1 MPAVTYLSLLASK
14 RRLPPTILGASLLV
28 FILTLAGLYA
38 DRGMYGLNAVA
49 RRGAT
54 FWVSVAAD
62 DPRLS
67 ASMRLALHQA
77 GSGEAGRFEWQRI
90 DQGFDVGELPVIAA
104 NMEVDRIL
112 LARIDP
118 ARFRF
123 VVRNAPAGDKDLG
136 RWLTDLKALLVI
148 NGSFYAQRG
157 TPETPLVSAGALLGP
172 RNYDAKHG
180 AFVAST
186 AFVGLRDLASA
197 DWRAALQGADDA
209 IVSYPL
215 LLASDGSS
223 RAAGDGR
230 WLANRSFV
238 GQDRAGR
245 IVLGTTTDAF
255 FSLNRLAAFLRTA
268 PLDLTQALNLDG
280 GPLACQGITLNGYRR
295 DFCGQWELAA
305 RDGELKLLRWTF
317 GTRPWALPIVLAVL
331 PKDS

>member
-1 MPAVTYLSLLASK
+1 MIHLSLLASK
-14 RRLPPTILGASLLV
+14 RKFVPTILGATLFV
-28 FILTLAGLYA
+28 FALALAGLYA
-38 DRGMYGLNAVA
+38 DRGMYGLNALA

-54 FWVSVAAD
+54 FWMSVAAD
-62 DPRLS
+62 DSRLS
-67 ASMRLALHQA
+67 ASMRLALRQ
-77 GSGEAGRFEWQRI
+77 GTQGQAGRFEWQRV
-90 DQGFDVGELPVIAA
+90 DQGFHVGELPVIAA

-136 RWLTDLKALLVI
+136 RWLNDLKALLVI
-148 NGSFYAQRG
+148 NGSFYAPRG
-157 TPETPLVSAGALLGP
+157 TPETPLVSAGVLLGP
-172 RNYDAKHG
+172 RDYDAKHG
-180 AFVAST
+180 AFVAS
-186 AFVGLRDLASA
+186 APFVGIRDLASA
-197 DWRAALQGADDA
+197 DWRAALHGADDA
-209 IVSYPL
+209 VVSYPL

-223 RAAGDGR
+223 RAAGDDR

-238 GQDRAGR
+238 AQDRAGR
-245 IVLGTTTDAF
+245 IVVGTTTDAF

-280 GPLACQGITLNGYRR
+280 GPLACQGISLNGYRR

-305 RDGELKLLRWTF
+305 HDGDLKLLRWTF
-317 GTRPWALPIVLAVL
+317 GARPWALPIVLAVL

>member
-1 MPAVTYLSLLASK
+1 MTHLSLLPSK
-14 RRLPPTILGASLLV
+14 RKLLPIILGATLLV
-28 FILTLAGLYA
+28 SALALAGLYA

-54 FWVSVAAD
+54 FWISVAAD
-62 DPRLS
+62 DSRLS
-67 ASMRLALHQA
+67 PSMRVALRQRGPA
-77 GSGEAGRFEWQRI
+77 EAGRLEWRRI
-90 DQGFDVGELPVIAA
+90 DQGFEVGELPVIAA

-148 NGSFYAQRG
+148 NGSFYLPRG
-157 TPETPLVSAGALLGP
+157 TPETPLVSGGVLLGP
-172 RNYDAKHG
+172 RSYDAKHG
-180 AFVAST
+180 AFVASA
-186 AFVGLRDLASA
+186 AFVGIRDLASE
-197 DWRAALQGADDA
+197 DWRTALRGADDA
-209 IVSYPL
+209 VVSYPL

-223 RAAGDGR
+223 RAAGDDR

-238 GQDRAGR
+238 AQDHAGR
-245 IVLGTTTDAF
+245 IVVGTTTDAF

-268 PLDLTQALNLDG
+268 PLDLTQVLNLDG
-280 GPLACQGITLNGYRR
+280 GPLACQGISVEGYRR

-317 GTRPWALPIVLAVL
+317 GARPWALPIVLAVL
-331 PKDS
+331 PKNS